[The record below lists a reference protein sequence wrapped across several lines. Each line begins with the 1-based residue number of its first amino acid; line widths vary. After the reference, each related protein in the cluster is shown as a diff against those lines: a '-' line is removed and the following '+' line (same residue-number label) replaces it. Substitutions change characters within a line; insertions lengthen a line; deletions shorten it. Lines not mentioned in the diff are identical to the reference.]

1 MFYWTIPVFSRL
13 ETKKFLHYV
22 QRFNTVKETM
32 AAIPEKKDNL
42 VIENI
47 QPSIDAGRF
56 AIKREPGDTVQI
68 TADIFRHSH
77 EKYDAAIYYKLRN
90 ERRWRKAPMHFVDN
104 DMWTGEFVVNSIGY
118 YDYKI
123 VAWTI
128 DPEDTPTESALFEL
142 RVDPVYA
149 RAGTWYEMWPKSQ
162 GKSDTKS
169 ATFKDCEA
177 QLDYIRDLGFDT
189 VYLVPIHPIGV
200 TNRKGANN
208 ALHAKTDKKGKP
220 LEPGCPYAVGNKFG
234 GHFDVDPE
242 LGTMKDFEHFAK
254 TARSK
259 GLRLALDIA
268 LNCSPDHPYAKK
280 HPEWFYH
287 EPDGSIKFAE
297 NPPKKYEDIYPF
309 DYYNKNYKA
318 LWKEIR
324 DIILFWADKGI
335 EIFRI
340 DNPHTKPFPF
350 WEWLIREIKEQRPE
364 LVFLAEAFT
373 RPKMMHRLAKSGF
386 DMSYTYFAWREQRW
400 EFEQYF
406 KELTQSNAKEYMRG
420 ILFPTTPDIFPKYLA
435 NQGPAQFKQRYFLA
449 GTLSSLTGLYN
460 GYELCENI
468 PSPVKEELWD
478 SEKYQYKVHNWNAP
492 VNIKDFVRRVNEARQ
507 NHPAL
512 QEYDNLDFHSADNSN
527 LMVYSKKKDN
537 DVILCVANMDMHNA
551 QEGTIS
557 LDMSKLGLAED
568 AFFFIKD
575 LITDESYV
583 WHGAHNFV
591 RLDPNKAPGHLLV
604 VKKL

>member
-1 MFYWTIPVFSRL
+1 MAEIPS
-13 ETKKFLHYV
+13 
-22 QRFNTVKETM
+22 
-32 AAIPEKKDNL
+32 KKDNL

-47 QPSIDAGRF
+47 QPSVDAGRF
-56 AIKREPGDTVQI
+56 ALKREPGDTVKI

-77 EKYDAAIYYKLRN
+77 EKYDAAIVYKHRS
-90 ERRWRKAPMHFVDN
+90 ERRWRKVPMHFVDN
-104 DMWTGEFVVNSIGY
+104 DMWEGEFVVNSIGY

-123 VAWTI
+123 IAWTI
-128 DPEDTPTESALFEL
+128 SPEDVPTESPVYEL

-149 RAGTWYEMWPKSQ
+149 RTGTWYEMWPKSQ
-162 GKSDTKS
+162 GNDPTKS

-177 QLDYIRDLGFDT
+177 RLDYIHDLGFDT
-189 VYLVPIHPIGV
+189 VYLVPIHPIGI

-208 ALHAKTDKKGKP
+208 ALHAKVDKNGKP

-280 HPEWFYH
+280 HQEWFYH

-309 DYYNKNYKA
+309 DYYNRNYKA

-350 WEWLIREIKEQRPE
+350 WEWLVREVKEKRPE

-373 RPKMMHRLAKSGF
+373 RPKMMHRLAKAGF
-386 DMSYTYFAWREQRW
+386 DMSYTYFAWREQKW
-400 EFEQYF
+400 EFEEYF

-435 NQGPAQFKQRYFLA
+435 SQGPAQFKQRYFLA
-449 GTLSSLTGLYN
+449 GTLSSLTGMYN
-460 GYELCENI
+460 GYELCENVA
-468 PSPVKEELWD
+468 SPVKEELWD
-478 SEKYQYKVHNWNAP
+478 SEKYQYKVHHWDSP
-492 VNIKDFVRRVNEARQ
+492 VNIHDFVRRVNMAKL

-512 QEYDNLDFHSADNSN
+512 QEYDNLEFHYAENSN
-527 LMVYSKKKDN
+527 LMVYSKKKD
-537 DVILCVANMDMHNA
+537 DDTILCVANMDMHNP
-551 QEGTIS
+551 QEGTIA
-557 LDMSKLGLAED
+557 LNMSKLGLAED
-568 AFFFIKD
+568 AFFFVKD

-583 WHGAHNFV
+583 WRGSQNFV
-591 RLDPNKAPGHLLV
+591 RLDPNKAPGHLFV

>member
-128 DPEDTPTESALFEL
+128 DPKDTPTESALFEL

-242 LGTMKDFEHFAK
+242 LVTMKDFEHFAK

-420 ILFPTTPDIFPKYLA
+420 ILFPTTPDIFTKYLA
-435 NQGPAQFKQRYFLA
+435 NQGTAQFKQRYFLA

-575 LITDESYV
+575 LITGESYV

>member
-1 MFYWTIPVFSRL
+1 
-13 ETKKFLHYV
+13 
-22 QRFNTVKETM
+22 M
-32 AAIPEKKDNL
+32 AEFPLKKDNL

-47 QPSIDAGRF
+47 RPSVDANRF
-56 AIKREPGDTVQI
+56 AIKREPGDVVKV
-68 TADIFRHSH
+68 TADIFRHGH
-77 EKYDAAIYYKLRN
+77 EKYEAAIFYK
-90 ERRWRKAPMHFVDN
+90 RRSESRFRKAPMHFVDN
-104 DMWTGEFVVNSIGY
+104 DMWAGEFTVNSIGY

-123 VAWTI
+123 CAWTVAPK
-128 DPEDTPTESALFEL
+128 DVPTESPLMEL

-149 RAGTWYEMWPKSQ
+149 RTGTWYEMWPKSQ
-162 GKSDTKS
+162 GKDPKKS
-169 ATFKDCEA
+169 ATFKDCESR
-177 QLDYIRDLGFDT
+177 LDYIAEMGFDT
-189 VYLVPIHPIGV
+189 VYLVPIHPIGI

-208 ALHAKTDKKGKP
+208 ALHAKTDKKGNP

-234 GHFDVDPE
+234 GHFAVDPE

-254 TARSK
+254 TARAK

-309 DYYNKNYKA
+309 DYYNKNFKA

-350 WEWLIREIKEQRPE
+350 WEWLIREIKEERPE

-373 RPKMMHRLAKSGF
+373 RPKMMHRLAKEGF
-386 DMSYTYFAWREQRW
+386 DMSYTYFAWREAKW
-400 EFEQYF
+400 EFEEYF
-406 KELTQSNAKEYMRG
+406 KELTQGNAREYMRG

-449 GTLSSLTGLYN
+449 GTLSSLTGMYN

-478 SEKYQYKVHNWNAP
+478 SEKYQYKVHCWDSP
-492 VNIKDFVRRVNEARQ
+492 VNIRDFVRRVNTAKLD
-507 NHPAL
+507 HPAM
-512 QEYDNLDFHSADNSN
+512 QEYDNLEFHYADNSN
-527 LMVYSKKKDN
+527 LMVYSKKKDD

-551 QEGTIS
+551 QEGTIA
-557 LDMSKLGLAED
+557 LNMSKLGLAED
-568 AFFFIKD
+568 AFFFVKD

-583 WHGAHNFV
+583 WHGSRNFV

>member
-1 MFYWTIPVFSRL
+1 
-13 ETKKFLHYV
+13 
-22 QRFNTVKETM
+22 
-32 AAIPEKKDNL
+32 
-42 VIENI
+42 
-47 QPSIDAGRF
+47 
-56 AIKREPGDTVQI
+56 
-68 TADIFRHSH
+68 
-77 EKYDAAIYYKLRN
+77 
-90 ERRWRKAPMHFVDN
+90 MHFVDN
-104 DMWTGEFVVNSIGY
+104 DMWEGEFVVNSIGY

-123 VAWTI
+123 IAWTI
-128 DPEDTPTESALFEL
+128 SPEDVPTESPVYEL

-149 RAGTWYEMWPKSQ
+149 RTGTWYEMWPKSQ
-162 GKSDTKS
+162 GNDPTKS

-177 QLDYIRDLGFDT
+177 RLDYIRDLGFDT
-189 VYLVPIHPIGV
+189 VYLVPIHPIGI

-208 ALHAKTDKKGKP
+208 ALHAKVDKNGKP

-254 TARSK
+254 AARSK

-280 HPEWFYH
+280 HQEWFYH

-309 DYYNKNYKA
+309 DYYNRNYKA

-350 WEWLIREIKEQRPE
+350 WEWLVREVKEKRPE

-373 RPKMMHRLAKSGF
+373 RPKMMHRLAKAGF
-386 DMSYTYFAWREQRW
+386 DMSYTYFAWREQKW
-400 EFEQYF
+400 EFEEYF

-435 NQGPAQFKQRYFLA
+435 SQGPAQFKQRYFLA
-449 GTLSSLTGLYN
+449 GTLSSLTGMYN
-460 GYELCENI
+460 GYELCENVA
-468 PSPVKEELWD
+468 SPVKEELWD
-478 SEKYQYKVHNWNAP
+478 SEKYQYKVHHWDSP
-492 VNIKDFVRRVNEARQ
+492 VNIHDFVRRVNMAKL

-512 QEYDNLDFHSADNSN
+512 QEYDNLEFHYAENSN
-527 LMVYSKKKDN
+527 LMVYSKKKD
-537 DVILCVANMDMHNA
+537 DDTILCVANMDMHNP
-551 QEGTIS
+551 QEGTIA
-557 LDMSKLGLAED
+557 LNMSKLGLAED
-568 AFFFIKD
+568 AFFFVKD

-583 WHGAHNFV
+583 WRGSQNFV
-591 RLDPNKAPGHLLV
+591 RLDPNKAPGHLFV